1 MDKALKVVLEFLKD
15 MAMPVSTEQEI
26 FNVCMVSS
34 NYNEQIARIIAQTMI
49 SVGLQ
54 GTVNIVESPTGLTN
68 FSLVNGLIYERGLT
82 SEAFVT
88 EFKVE

>member
-1 MDKALKVVLEFLKD
+1 
-15 MAMPVSTEQEI
+15 
-26 FNVCMVSS
+26 
-34 NYNEQIARIIAQTMI
+34 MI